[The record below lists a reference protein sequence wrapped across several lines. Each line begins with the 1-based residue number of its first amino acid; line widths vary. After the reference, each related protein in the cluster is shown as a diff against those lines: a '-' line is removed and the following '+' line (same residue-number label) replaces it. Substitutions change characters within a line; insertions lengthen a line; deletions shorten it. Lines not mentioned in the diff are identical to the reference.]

1 MKIGKLYILWDPFG
15 KSTLTIS
22 TARRIPRQDPLRDI
36 VEFETVSP
44 KLKAQLDPE
53 PR

>member
-15 KSTLTIS
+15 KSTLTFS
-22 TARRIPRQDPLRDI
+22 TPRRIPRENPLQDI
-36 VEFETVSP
+36 VEFETVSLR
-44 KLKAQLDPE
+44 LKAQLDPE